1 MKLTIIPVDGSVGKD
16 NRFYGPIDLSSCGIP
31 SDVHALQWE
40 ENEPNKGHIEYKS
53 ASIQNQDITELPAW
67 ANACVDKWQETY
79 EAEQIKI
86 AEEARIAAEKARTAA
101 EQVQPTEQ

>member
-16 NRFYGPIDLSSCGIP
+16 NIFYGRIDLSSCGIP

-53 ASIQNQDITELPAW
+53 ALIQNQDITELPAW
-67 ANACVDKWQETY
+67 ANACVAKWD
-79 EAEQIKI
+79 EAKA
-86 AEEARIAAEKARTAA
+86 AEEAVRLAAAEAARIAANQAQQTG
-101 EQVQPTEQ
+101 Q